1 PTQPSNNSANID
13 PANIDPANIDPANS
27 SPANSNPAY
36 NDPRYQ
42 AGWHKLAEV
51 DGEQG
56 QRVIDSLQ
64 GIAPDMA
71 RYIIEFGFGDIYS
84 RPGLDL
90 RSREIATVAAL
101 TALGHAQPQLRVHI
115 HGALNVG
122 VTPTEVIE
130 TIMQMAL
137 YAGFPAALNAL
148 FSCREVFAERGVSP
162 A

>member
-1 PTQPSNNSANID
+1 MNKIPTQPSNNSANID

-64 GIAPDMA
+64 GIA
-71 RYIIEFGFGDIYS
+71 
-84 RPGLDL
+84 
-90 RSREIATVAAL
+90 
-101 TALGHAQPQLRVHI
+101 
-115 HGALNVG
+115 
-122 VTPTEVIE
+122 
-130 TIMQMAL
+130 
-137 YAGFPAALNAL
+137 
-148 FSCREVFAERGVSP
+148 
-162 A
+162 